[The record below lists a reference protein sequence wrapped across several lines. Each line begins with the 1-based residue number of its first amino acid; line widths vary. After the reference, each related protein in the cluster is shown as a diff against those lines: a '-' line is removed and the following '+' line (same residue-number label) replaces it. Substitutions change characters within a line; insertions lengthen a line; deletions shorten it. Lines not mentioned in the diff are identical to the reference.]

1 MLFIFK
7 HLNKPFN
14 IMNSK
19 INFRFLGIS
28 LLYLMIAIIS
38 KLLYQYFKFDKIY
51 IDFISGLLVPP
62 MIFYFLIAFD
72 SKKHNRRQLLFF
84 ILGFFLFQILI
95 TDNYNETLFV
105 KLFGI
110 VLSGLLCSITLS
122 QKVNKW
128 LLKENVIK

>member
-1 MLFIFK
+1 
-7 HLNKPFN
+7 
-14 IMNSK
+14 MNSK